1 MLDVI
6 IWLVVFYLFYRLN
19 IICYAFIF
27 RFHAGNPGPSLMAL
41 LVLLAAYYFAW
52 KYVVKSKDPWK
63 MIVLVGAVITSI
75 VLGYT
80 SAF

>member
-1 MLDVI
+1 
-6 IWLVVFYLFYRLN
+6 
-19 IICYAFIF
+19 
-27 RFHAGNPGPSLMAL
+27 MAL

-63 MIVLVGAVITSI
+63 MIVLVGAVIASI